1 MIKITFPDGAVK
13 EFESGTTTLAI
24 AESISKSLAKK
35 ALAGKVNGKLVD
47 LTRPI
52 EEDASI
58 EIITPDHEDALG
70 LVRHSAAH
78 LMAQAMRRLYPNIH
92 FGVGPAIDSG
102 FYYDTDNGQNQVTAE
117 DLPAIEAE
125 MMKIVKENLPI
136 ERRVL
141 SKQEA
146 LEIFA
151 SDPYKVELIS
161 ELPEEEVITAYQQGE
176 FIDLCRGPHVPST
189 GRIQVFKLLSVA
201 GAQYQ
206 GMGKDL
212 YEEAVVKQTFDE
224 ASEIL
229 GYDMAELCFT
239 ENERLDQTQYT
250 QPAIL
255 TVSIAYYRLLK
266 EHGIIPDAALG
277 LSLGEYSA
285 LVASNALSFTEAVA
299 LVAKRG
305 AYMTEA
311 APAGSGKMVAVM
323 NAPIE
328 TIEESCHEASKYG
341 IVSPANYN
349 TPQQIVIGGEE
360 KAVDEAVLLLKEKGF
375 KRMIPLN
382 VSGPFHT
389 AILEPAAKKLA
400 KDLSQIQFSEPS
412 FPIISNTT
420 TEIMKKET
428 IAGLLEQQVMQPVR
442 FYESIHKLKTIGIE
456 QVIEVGPGKVLSG
469 FMKKID
475 KTIPVLRVEN
485 KQTFDETIAI
495 L

>member
-1 MIKITFPDGAVK
+1 MKTAFL
-13 EFESGTTTLAI
+13 FSG
-24 AESISKSLAKK
+24 
-35 ALAGKVNGKLVD
+35 
-47 LTRPI
+47 
-52 EEDASI
+52 
-58 EIITPDHEDALG
+58 
-70 LVRHSAAH
+70 
-78 LMAQAMRRLYPNIH
+78 Q
-92 FGVGPAIDSG
+92 
-102 FYYDTDNGQNQVTAE
+102 
-117 DLPAIEAE
+117 
-125 MMKIVKENLPI
+125 
-136 ERRVL
+136 
-141 SKQEA
+141 
-146 LEIFA
+146 
-151 SDPYKVELIS
+151 
-161 ELPEEEVITAYQQGE
+161 
-176 FIDLCRGPHVPST
+176 
-189 GRIQVFKLLSVA
+189 

-229 GYDMAELCFT
+229 GYDMADLCFS

-250 QPAIL
+250 QPAI
-255 TVSIAYYRLLK
+255 
-266 EHGIIPDAALG
+266 GIVPDAALG

-285 LVASNALSFTEAVA
+285 LVASDALSFTEAVA

-360 KAVDEAVLLLKEKGF
+360 KAVDEAVLLLKEKGI

-389 AILEPAAKKLA
+389 AILAPASKKLA
-400 KDLSQIQFSEPS
+400 KDLSHIQFSDPS
-412 FPIISNTT
+412 FPVISNTT

-485 KQTFDETIAI
+485 KQTFDETIAK